1 MKVKEKLDEEIREMM
16 KRRDLAI
23 ASKVAVAETL
33 DATMTRI
40 AQERAADERKKA
52 AALAAEQAKLTHA
65 ITISQHQIDLMEKM
79 QVRAHQVL

>member
-33 DATMTRI
+33 DATMSRI

-52 AALAAEQAKLTHA
+52 AELAAEQAKLTHA
-65 ITISQHQIDLMEKM
+65 ITISQH
-79 QVRAHQVL
+79 

>member
-33 DATMTRI
+33 DATMARI
-40 AQERAADERKKA
+40 A
-52 AALAAEQAKLTHA
+52 
-65 ITISQHQIDLMEKM
+65 
-79 QVRAHQVL
+79 